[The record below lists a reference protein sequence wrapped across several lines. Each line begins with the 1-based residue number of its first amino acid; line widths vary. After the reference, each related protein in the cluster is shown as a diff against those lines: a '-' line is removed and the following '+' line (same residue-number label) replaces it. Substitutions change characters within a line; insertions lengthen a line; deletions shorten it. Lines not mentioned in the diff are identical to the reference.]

1 MGGTGGKEAVMFS
14 FTKWQADS
22 KAQAL
27 DLPQDATIKLPRAH
41 GGTLI
46 RVEEG
51 TVLVTREGD
60 GVDHVLSA
68 GMELCLPSSGLS
80 VAWALAASRVQL
92 RQAGSSG
99 RALPRAGR
107 PAAAGASC

>member
-1 MGGTGGKEAVMFS
+1 MFS
-14 FTKWQADS
+14 FTKWQGES
-22 KAQAL
+22 MAQTL
-27 DLPQDATIKLPRAH
+27 DLPQDATLKLPRAH

-46 RVEEG
+46 RVEAG
-51 TVLVTREGD
+51 TLLVTREGD

-68 GMELCLPSSGLS
+68 GMELCLPSAGLS
-80 VAWALAASRVQL
+80 VAWALASSRFQV
-92 RQAGSSG
+92 RQPGHSG